1 MRVDFYQLSRDPV
14 EKVVALLAG
23 KVLDAGSRL
32 LIVAESA
39 ETRPALSQ
47 ALWKADGFLANGM
60 ADEPHAERQPIL
72 LSGDCCV
79 AANAAAMVLLADGI
93 WREEATGFERT
104 MLLFDSSRTDAARKL
119 WVELKAR
126 EDMEPRIFKQTA
138 SGTWREGS

>member
-39 ETRPALSQ
+39 ETRQALSQ

-72 LSGDCCV
+72 LSGDCV
-79 AANAAAMVLLADGI
+79 AANAAAMVLLADAI
-93 WREEATGFERT
+93 WREEATEFERT
-104 MLLFDSSRTDAARKL
+104 MLLFDSNGTDAARKL

-126 EDMEPRIFKQTA
+126 EDVELRIFKQTA